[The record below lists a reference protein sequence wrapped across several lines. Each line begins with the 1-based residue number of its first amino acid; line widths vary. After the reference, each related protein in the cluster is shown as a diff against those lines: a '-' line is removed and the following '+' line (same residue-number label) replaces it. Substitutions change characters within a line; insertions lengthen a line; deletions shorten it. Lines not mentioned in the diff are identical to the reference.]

1 MTDPI
6 ETTLREALVTGPS
19 EDGLRWLDRRI
30 DSVMSRPAPNRWS
43 PGFGRGAIVRP
54 LALVAAF
61 VVLAGAAVGA
71 MGLLERTVASVP
83 GWQAAWDGAEVLDI
97 EQARGDVVLT
107 LERAYVDVNQVMVFL
122 SVDGLG
128 AAVRTN
134 GDQPQ
139 PVWSANLVG
148 PTGRQMQW
156 STGSGAIETPVA
168 AIVEAWG
175 PPEAV
180 AGNYELTIDC
190 LETAPLRPEAGD
202 DDVWCDEPLAD
213 PWVFKFD
220 LPKPS
225 GAIVAEVSLQTVGD
239 ATVSLVELRLT
250 ETMLTAKLGLAVA
263 GADATSW
270 SPVEP
275 GLVFKHDSV
284 AVPANQGVHL
294 TTDPKDRGPDGDLN
308 EISSMTGSGATSGK
322 WTVEIPELWYVAAD
336 DPESQVR
343 LTGPWIF
350 EVDVP

>member
-6 ETTLREALVTGPS
+6 ETTLREALVSGPS
-19 EDGLRWLDRRI
+19 EEGLRWLDRRM
-30 DSVMSRPAPNRWS
+30 DAVMSRPAPNRWL
-43 PGFGRGAIVRP
+43 PGFGRKAIVRP
-54 LALVAAF
+54 FALVAAF

-97 EQARGDVVLT
+97 EQGRGDVVLT

-122 SVDGLG
+122 SIGGLG
-128 AAVRTN
+128 ATPA
-134 GDQPQ
+134 DSD

-148 PTGRQMQW
+148 PTGRQMLW

-180 AGNYELTIDC
+180 AGHYELRIDC
-190 LETAPLRPEAGD
+190 LEIAPLRPDPGD
-202 DDVWCDEPLAD
+202 DDAWCDKPLAD
-213 PWVFKFD
+213 PWRFAFD
-220 LPKPS
+220 LPKPGGEIITGQS
-225 GAIVAEVSLQTVGD
+225 RETVGD
-239 ATVSLVELRLT
+239 ATVSLIDLRLS
-250 ETMLTAKLGLAVA
+250 ETMLTAKLGLTVA

-284 AVPANQGVHL
+284 TITANQGVHL

-308 EISSMTGSGATSGK
+308 EISSMTGSGAISGR
-322 WTVEIPELWYVAAD
+322 WTVEIPELWYVAGD
-336 DPESQVR
+336 DPLESQVR
-343 LTGPWIF
+343 LPGPWIF
-350 EVDVP
+350 EIEVP